1 MANHGREG
9 DLMYSIVAI
18 ADAVAS
24 ELNAEEWSIPFVA
37 RRLYRPRFDP
47 ADLRTLQ
54 VSVVPRS
61 VVIEAASRSGDSY
74 QYQID
79 VAIQQRVGQ
88 VDTEWDD
95 EVRPLLDLVKEVA
108 SYFRMRRLTAIPA
121 ALCVRIEIDPIYAVE
136 HLDELS
142 VLTSVLTFTFQI
154 VG

>member
-1 MANHGREG
+1 
-9 DLMYSIVAI
+9 MYSIVAI
-18 ADAVAS
+18 ADAVVS
-24 ELNAEEWSIPFVA
+24 ELNAEEWSIPFA
-37 RRLYRPRFDP
+37 AQRLYRPRFEP

-61 VVIEAASRSGDSY
+61 IVIEAASRSEDNC

-79 VAIQQRVGQ
+79 IAFQQRVSR

-95 EVRPLLDLVKEVA
+95 EVTPLLGLVNEVA
-108 SYFRMRRLTAIPA
+108 SYFRMRRLAAIPA
-121 ALCVRIEIDPIYAVE
+121 ALCIRIEIDPIYAVE

-142 VLTSVLTFTFQI
+142 VLTSVLTLTFQI

>member
-1 MANHGREG
+1 
-9 DLMYSIVAI
+9 MYSIVAI

-24 ELNAEEWSIPFVA
+24 ELNTEEWSIPFAA
-37 RRLYRPRFDP
+37 RRLYRPRFEP

-61 VVIEAASRSGDSY
+61 IVVEAASRSEDSY

-79 VAIQQRVGQ
+79 VAIQQRVGR
-88 VDTEWDD
+88 VDAEWDD
-95 EVRPLLDLVKEVA
+95 EVTPLLELAKEVM
-108 SYFRMRRLTAIPA
+108 SYFRMRRLAAIPA

-142 VLTSVLTFTFQI
+142 VLTSVLTLTFQI